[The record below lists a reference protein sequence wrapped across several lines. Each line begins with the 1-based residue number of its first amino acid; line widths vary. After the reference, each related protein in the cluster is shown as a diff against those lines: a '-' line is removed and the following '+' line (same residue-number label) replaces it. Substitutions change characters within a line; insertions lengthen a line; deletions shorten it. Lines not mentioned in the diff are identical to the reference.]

1 MVQIEAVHPEILKA
15 PAADYPRPVVA
26 YVADLKR
33 GGGLPPHSHRR
44 AQLLAVTSGSIAVSA
59 EESTFVAP
67 PERAV
72 WVPAGTVHET
82 RHLASTRLRTLYV
95 EQDAAPNLP
104 RNTTVVQVSPLMREL
119 IMAIIRRPR
128 LYDDHGGDGR
138 LVAVLLDQIAGSAAL
153 PLSVPMPKSEPLKS
167 IAIRLLDSPAE
178 QQTVGDLACRLGI
191 SVRTLERRFR
201 SETGTS
207 LRSFRR
213 QAKLFKALE
222 LLSVGTPVSKV
233 SDELGFEEPSAFI
246 AMFKSAFGRTPGR
259 YLGEKGAGQD

>member
-1 MVQIEAVHPEILKA
+1 MVPVEAVHPDILKV
-15 PAADYPRPVVA
+15 PAADYPRPLVA

-44 AQLLAVTSGSIAVSA
+44 AQLLAVTSGSIAVMA
-59 EESTFVAP
+59 QESTFVAP

-119 IMAIIRRPR
+119 MMAIIQRPR
-128 LYDDHGGDGR
+128 LYDDHGSDGR
-138 LVAVLLDQIAGSAAL
+138 LVAVLLDQIAASVAL
-153 PLSVPMPKSEPLKS
+153 PLSVPMPRSEPLKS

-178 QQTVGDLACRLGI
+178 QRSIGDLANSLDI
-191 SVRTLERRFR
+191 SVRTLERRFKA
-201 SETGTS
+201 ETGTS
-207 LRSFRR
+207 FRNFRR

-222 LLSVGTPVSKV
+222 MLAVGTPVSRV

-246 AMFKSAFGRTPGR
+246 AMFKAAFGKTPGR
-259 YLGEKGAGQD
+259 YFNPN